1 MIYVFKTSVTNK
13 KQVRQLSPMLND
25 LLQPTAWNFDLHDCD
40 NILRV
45 VSDEN
50 IASKITALLNN
61 NQFHCEELES

>member
-25 LLQPTAWNFDLHDCD
+25 LLQPAAWNFDLHDCD